1 MEIETRMKLDM
12 EEGRTACDVHQR
24 TRALL
29 SSRGLEWLRMGSGI
43 QGPGETTPVTAD
55 RAPLLSA
62 VR

>member
-1 MEIETRMKLDM
+1 MEIETRVKLDG
-12 EEGRTACDVHQR
+12 GRTACDVHQR
-24 TRALL
+24 TRVLL